1 MVDNRPKKPHDTKT
15 GSQKTGKRVD
25 KRFPDQTASPLTQM
39 IRTFG
44 NKIPL
49 DLPSPGIRIVA
60 FFGIVLI
67 ALFALLLIGVIVAN
81 VTGSYD
87 KIWTIFAG
95 EIIIVGILTLAAAML
110 TFRKTVK

>member
-1 MVDNRPKKPHDTKT
+1 MDNRPKKQQYTKL

-25 KRFPDQTASPLTQM
+25 KRFPDQNASPLMQM

-49 DLPSPGIRIVA
+49 DFPSPGKRIMV

-67 ALFALLLIGVIVAN
+67 ALFALFVIGVIVAG
-81 VTGSYD
+81 VTGYYD
-87 KIWTIFAG
+87 QILTIFAG
-95 EIIIVGILTLAAAML
+95 EIIIVGIVTLAAVIL
-110 TFRKTVK
+110 THKKTVK